1 VGIEFFGETVMLS
14 QTMLTRSSSRHQAE
28 RVVRSAPATVASLGS
43 SIEMMGAP
51 MPFSRNAEIY
61 GENEPAEYLYKVL
74 SGAVRTY
81 KVLNDG
87 RRQIGS
93 FYLPGDIFGLEV
105 GDTHAFSAEAVA
117 DCKVLV
123 IKRSALVALAGRD
136 NGVARH
142 LWTMAAAEL
151 QRAQDHIM
159 LLIKT
164 AQERV
169 AGFLMEMSA
178 RNSGANEVDLPMSRQ
193 DIADYLGLTIETVS
207 RTLTQLENA
216 GAIAVPTSR
225 RIVLRSRGALNR
237 LNA

>member
-1 VGIEFFGETVMLS
+1 MLS
-14 QTMLTRSSSRHQAE
+14 QTMVTRTSLQQPAAGVTRP
-28 RVVRSAPATVASLGS
+28 VPTSAPVTGA
-43 SIEMMGAP
+43 IEMMGAP
-51 MPFSRNAEIY
+51 MPFARNAEIY
-61 GENEPAEYLYKVL
+61 GENEPADYLYKVV

-93 FYLPGDIFGLEV
+93 FYLPGDVFGLEI
-105 GDTHAFSAEAVA
+105 GDEHTFSAEAVV
-117 DCKVLV
+117 DCKILV

-136 NGVARH
+136 TSVARQ

-169 AGFLMEMSA
+169 AGFLLEMAKRSA
-178 RNSGANEVDLPMSRQ
+178 ASTEVDLPMSRQ

-207 RTLTQLENA
+207 RTLTQLEKGA
-216 GAIAVPTSR
+216 AIAVPTSR
-225 RIVLRSRGALNR
+225 RIVLRNRAALSR